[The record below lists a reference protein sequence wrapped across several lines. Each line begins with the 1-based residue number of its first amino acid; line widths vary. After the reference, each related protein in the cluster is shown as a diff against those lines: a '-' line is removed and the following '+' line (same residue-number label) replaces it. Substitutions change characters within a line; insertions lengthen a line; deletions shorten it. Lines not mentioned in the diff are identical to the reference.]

1 MSDCVCIGIGIT
13 WLLCA
18 LAAGYT
24 YSQKG
29 RSYVAAF
36 LLGILLGP
44 IALILAVITPKDERA
59 LELRALRS
67 GKMRKCP
74 ACAELVKGDANT
86 CRYCGHEFDWVHRS
100 SKSSR

>member
-1 MSDCVCIGIGIT
+1 MGDCICIGIGIT

-18 LAAGYT
+18 LVAGYT

-29 RSYVAAF
+29 RSYAAAF

-44 IALILAVITPKDERA
+44 IALVLAAITPKDEKP
-59 LELRALRS
+59 LERRALRS

-74 ACAELVKGDANT
+74 ACAELVQRDAKI
-86 CRYCGHEFDWVHRS
+86 CRYCGHEFDWVFRS
-100 SKSSR
+100 

>member
-1 MSDCVCIGIGIT
+1 MGDCICIAIPIT

-18 LAAGYT
+18 LAAGYI

-29 RSYVAAF
+29 RSYASAF

-44 IALILAVITPKDERA
+44 IALILAAVTAKDEEG
-59 LELRALRS
+59 LERRALRS

-74 ACAELVKGDANT
+74 QCAELVKYGARV
-86 CRYCGHEFDWVHRS
+86 CRYCGHEFDWVHR
-100 SKSSR
+100 